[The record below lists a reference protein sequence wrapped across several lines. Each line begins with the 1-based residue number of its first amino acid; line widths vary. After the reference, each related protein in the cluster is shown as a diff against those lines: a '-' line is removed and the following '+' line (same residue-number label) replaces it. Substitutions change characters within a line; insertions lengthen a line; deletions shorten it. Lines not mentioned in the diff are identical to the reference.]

1 MIHENFDLHWKAM
14 RETMEKQLNAEKKLA
29 EVRDAWNGLISYLA
43 DNNGPE
49 RPKGV
54 LDVVDSTYFKKI
66 RKILQ

>member
-1 MIHENFDLHWKAM
+1 
-14 RETMEKQLNAEKKLA
+14 MEKQLTAEEKLA
-29 EVRDAWNGLISYLA
+29 EVRGAWNGLINYLA

-54 LDVVDSTYFKKI
+54 SDVVDSTYFKKI